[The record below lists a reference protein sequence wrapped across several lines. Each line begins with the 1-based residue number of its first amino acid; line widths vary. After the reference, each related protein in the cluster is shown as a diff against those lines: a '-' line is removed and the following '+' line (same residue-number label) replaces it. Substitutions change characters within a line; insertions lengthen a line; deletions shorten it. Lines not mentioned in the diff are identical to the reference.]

1 LINFAPLKTLFN
13 VDVQVDKIAFRRPVD
28 IGDLLRLKS
37 RVIYSSANP
46 HHNGVNAVGD
56 AQCTSDHEDTNN
68 QGTDAKERPLLV
80 VEVNCQVVR
89 PEK

>member
-1 LINFAPLKTLFN
+1 M
-13 VDVQVDKIAFRRPVD
+13 DKIAFRRPVD

-46 HHNGVNAVGD
+46 HHNGVNAVGE
-56 AQCTSDHEDTNN
+56 AQCSSDLEEGKHSTSASD
-68 QGTDAKERPLLV
+68 RPLLV
-80 VEVNCQVVR
+80 VEVSCQVVR

>member
-1 LINFAPLKTLFN
+1 MYHLNPVG
-13 VDVQVDKIAFRRPVD
+13 VDLQVDKIAFRRPVD

-46 HHNGVNAVGD
+46 HHNGVNAVDD
-56 AQCTSDHEDTNN
+56 AQCTSDHEEDTNN

-80 VEVNCQVVR
+80 VEVNCQIVR